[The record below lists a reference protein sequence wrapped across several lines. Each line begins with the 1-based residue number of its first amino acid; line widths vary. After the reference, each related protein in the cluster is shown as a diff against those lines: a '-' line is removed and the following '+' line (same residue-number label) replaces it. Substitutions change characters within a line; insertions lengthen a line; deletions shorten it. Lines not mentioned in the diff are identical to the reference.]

1 MTTDQYLATVKRANK
16 KRARASDRRV
26 SAESDFTEAIVSASA
41 AGIPYRAIAEV
52 ADISHQRVAQIVQA
66 SRYPSAVVKP

>member
-26 SAESDFTEAIVSASA
+26 SAESELTQAIVRASA

-66 SRYPSAVVKP
+66 NRYPSEVGK

>member
-1 MTTDQYLATVKRANK
+1 MTTDQHLERVSL
-16 KRARASDRRV
+16 ARAGRV
-26 SAESDFTEAIVSASA
+26 DAESDFTEAIVRASA

-66 SRYPSAVVKP
+66 NRYPSAVGKP